1 MRSKKVFIDTLGC
14 PKNFNDSEFAAGVL
28 EENGYEIIDLP
39 EEADII
45 MVNTC
50 GFINDA
56 KKESIEHIFDMSYKK
71 GWWKARNIRLPFT
84 EIL

>member
-39 EEADII
+39 EEADLLT
-45 MVNTC
+45 MP
-50 GFINDA
+50 
-56 KKESIEHIFDMSYKK
+56 KKNPL
-71 GWWKARNIRLPFT
+71 NISL
-84 EIL
+84 I